1 MGSRPSAPV
10 SYRPTPTAPTIYQSV
25 IPEADYQNLT
35 NYLNELKSE
44 RAKKKKEREAIGLGD
59 ADMAA
64 RQKQYRQAEQDM
76 YKASLPKT
84 SLGSGGST
92 GTTP

>member
-25 IPEADYQNLT
+25 IPEADYENLG
-35 NYLNELKSE
+35 NYLKELKAE
-44 RAKKKKEREAIGLGD
+44 RAKKRQERQVQGLGD
-59 ADMAA
+59 ADVAA
-64 RQKQYRQAEQDM
+64 RQKMYAQAEQDM

-84 SLGSGGST
+84 SLGST
-92 GTTP
+92 GTKP

>member
-10 SYRPTPTAPTIYQSV
+10 TYRPTPTAPTIYQSV
-25 IPEADYQNLT
+25 IPEADYTNLSI
-35 NYLNELKSE
+35 YLSELKAE
-44 RAKKKKEREAIGLGD
+44 RAKKKKEREVQGLGD
-59 ADMAA
+59 ADVSA
-64 RQKQYRQAEQDM
+64 RQKMYAQAEQDM

>member
-10 SYRPTPTAPTIYQSV
+10 TYRPTPTAPTIYQSIV
-25 IPEADYQNLT
+25 PEEDFTRAGDYVA
-35 NYLNELKSE
+35 ELKAE
-44 RAKKKKEREAIGLGD
+44 RAKKKQDLATQGFGA

-64 RQKQYRQAEQDM
+64 RQKSYLQAEQDA

-84 SLGSGGST
+84 SIK
-92 GTTP
+92 P

>member
-10 SYRPTPTAPTIYQSV
+10 TYRPTPTAPTIYQSIV
-25 IPEADYQNLT
+25 PEEDFTRAGDYVA
-35 NYLNELKSE
+35 ELKAE
-44 RAKKKKEREAIGLGD
+44 RAKKKEERKIQGLGD
-59 ADMAA
+59 ADVAA
-64 RQKQYRQAEQDM
+64 RQKMYAQAEQDM

>member
-10 SYRPTPTAPTIYQSV
+10 TYRPTPTAPVIYQSV
-25 IPEADYQNLT
+25 IPEKDFQLARDYVD
-35 NYLNELKSE
+35 ELKAE
-44 RAKKKKEREAIGLGD
+44 RKAKRDRLEAAGFG
-59 ADMAA
+59 ASDMQK
-64 RQKQYRQAEQDM
+64 RQEQYMKAEQDM

-84 SLGSGGST
+84 SLKSSGST

>member
-10 SYRPTPTAPTIYQSV
+10 TYRPTPTAPTIYQSIV
-25 IPEADYQNLT
+25 PEEDFERAGKYVE
-35 NYLNELKSE
+35 ELKAE
-44 RAKKKKEREAIGLGD
+44 RAKKKADLTSAGFGA

-64 RQKQYRQAEQDM
+64 RQKSYLQAEQDM

-84 SLGSGGST
+84 SVK
-92 GTTP
+92 P